1 MINFIVFLI
10 TGGILGGLASI
21 IIRKNWQQG
30 VLMNVAVG
38 ISGAFLAGIA
48 LTPLFGI
55 STLNQSDFSGPAFL
69 AAVLGAIVLL
79 AIVNFVRRGT
89 VI

>member
-55 STLNQSDFSGPAFL
+55 STLNQSNFSRPAFL